1 MNFLNTI
8 TVGFK
13 EIWANKFRSLLT
25 MLGII
30 LGVGSLVAQSALV
43 KGMEN
48 GMREALIA
56 VGGLEKVR
64 IEDQDIPVYQQH
76 LADQA
81 VGSTMNDV
89 VALQRSA
96 TLIRMVTPE
105 MRGRY
110 TTMTREGKSFNPYGF
125 VGTWPNAL
133 EMNQHVIEH
142 GRMFNEIDD
151 ELARNVCVIG
161 TGVRDALFGSPEQIG
176 REIIPVGEFINISG
190 QRFRI
195 IGMFQHY
202 ESEQDRKIREL
213 AKEKAERGELPAKQ
227 SGPERNISYGPG
239 GSRGPSGGSKGS
251 GGPSPTGSR
260 SSFVFREKNNTV
272 YIPLNTM
279 WLKFRAAGT
288 GSDRG
293 SFGDRGPGG
302 SSRSSGGSGGGSSSG
317 SGSSASSGESIP
329 DPRLSNLYIKVEN
342 IEQMDEALQQA
353 KNVLMHTHRGIE
365 DFSFRTQEN
374 WSDSITTAIRSQRL
388 SGGIIAIISL
398 LVGGIGIT
406 NIMLASIT
414 ERVRE
419 IGIRKAIGATFWDV
433 FIQILVE
440 SVFIAIIGGVVG
452 LFASNGLVKIL
463 AEISPTDNTPV
474 ITVEAMVLA
483 FSFSVLV
490 GILAGLFPAI
500 KAAKLNPIQALRYE

>member
-1 MNFLNTI
+1 MNLLNAI
-8 TVGFK
+8 SIGLK

-30 LGVGSLVAQSALV
+30 LGVGSLVAQSAMV

-48 GMREALIA
+48 GMKEALIA
-56 VGGLEKVR
+56 IGGLEKVR
-64 IEDQDIPVYQQH
+64 IEEQDIPAYQQH

-81 VGSTMNDV
+81 IGSTMSDV

-96 TLIRMVTPE
+96 PLIQMACPE
-105 MRGRY
+105 MRGRS
-110 TTMTREGKSFNPYGF
+110 TTMTRAGKSFNPYNF
-125 VGTWPNAL
+125 SGTWPNAI
-133 EMNQHVIEH
+133 EMNQHVIEY
-142 GRMFNEIDD
+142 GRMFNEVDD

-161 TGVRDALFGSPEQIG
+161 TGVRNALFGSPEQIG
-176 REIIPVGEFINISG
+176 RIINPVGEFINISG

-195 IGMFQHY
+195 IGMFEHY
-202 ESEQDRKIREL
+202 ESEQDRKKREL
-213 AKEKAERGELPAKQ
+213 AAANPQPDQK
-227 SGPERNISYGPG
+227 SGPARGRPGFGSSGSSRGPG
-239 GSRGPSGGSKGS
+239 GS
-251 GGPSPTGSR
+251 
-260 SSFVFREKNNTV
+260 SFVFELKNNTV

-279 WLKFRAAGT
+279 WLKFRAAGSA
-288 GSDRG
+288 SDRG
-293 SFGDRGPGG
+293 SYGRG
-302 SSRSSGGSGGGSSSG
+302 SSGGGSSSANSIG
-317 SGSSASSGESIP
+317 TVAAADSIP
-329 DPRLSNLYIKVEN
+329 DPRLSSLSIKVRD

-374 WSDSITTAIRSQRL
+374 WSESITTSIRNARL

-398 LVGGIGIT
+398 LVGGIGIM

-419 IGIRKAIGATFWDV
+419 IGIRKAVGATFSDV

-440 SVFIAIIGGVVG
+440 SVVIAMIGGVAG
-452 LFASNGLVKIL
+452 LFASGGLVQIL
-463 AEISPTDNTPV
+463 SLVSPTENTPV
-474 ITVEAMVLA
+474 ITFDAMALA
-483 FSFSVLV
+483 FGFSVCI
-490 GILAGLFPAI
+490 GILAGLFPAF